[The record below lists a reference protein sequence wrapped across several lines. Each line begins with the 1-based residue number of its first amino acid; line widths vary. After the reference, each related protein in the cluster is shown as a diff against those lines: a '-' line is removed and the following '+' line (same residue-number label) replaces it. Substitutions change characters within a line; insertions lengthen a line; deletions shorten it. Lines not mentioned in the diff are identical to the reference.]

1 MMYEKIFL
9 EIINLIDIWQR
20 QILAWFD
27 WIKGVICSTQK
38 KRAMRKFA
46 ISIFINEHRYWYR
59 HPVLDNTE
67 PYLEHIR
74 YNKEIVEIKIKE
86 KKRFIGNR
94 HLPPPSKISK
104 KKENF
109 PPTRNLLMPSS

>member
-1 MMYEKIFL
+1 M
-9 EIINLIDIWQR
+9 D
-20 QILAWFD
+20 D
-27 WIKGVICSTQK
+27 
-38 KRAMRKFA
+38 
-46 ISIFINEHRYWYR
+46 
-59 HPVLDNTE
+59 TE
-67 PYLEHIR
+67 LYLEHIR